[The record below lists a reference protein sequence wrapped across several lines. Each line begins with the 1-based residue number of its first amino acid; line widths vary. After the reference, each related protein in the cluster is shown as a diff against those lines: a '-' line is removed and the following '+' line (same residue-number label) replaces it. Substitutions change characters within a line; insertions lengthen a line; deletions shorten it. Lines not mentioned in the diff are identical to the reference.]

1 MSDVRLVLN
10 LEEDRERLCQEVEAA
25 VRDCV
30 AALAKLNI
38 PVDEEEVRDR
48 LWNDLT
54 EDFLAGRLQP
64 KQ

>member
-1 MSDVRLVLN
+1 MSNVRLNLD
-10 LEEDRERLCQEVEAA
+10 LEEDRKRLCQEVEAA

-30 AALAKLNI
+30 AALAKRNI
-38 PVDEEEVRDR
+38 PVDEEEVRSR
-48 LWNDLT
+48 LWRDLT